1 MTSVPHLCV
10 RTSQTQYDDVRAA
23 WPSTVHPDASATDFT
38 HNMLVFALSA
48 VVTYE
53 SFIKTGLIA

>member
-1 MTSVPHLCV
+1 MH
-10 RTSQTQYDDVRAA
+10 TSQTQHDDVRAA
-23 WPSTVHPDASATDFT
+23 WPDSVRPHAWAADFT
-38 HNMLVFALSA
+38 RDVLVFALSA